1 MNLFDFN
8 TLTTLQ
14 IVLLSLTVVF
24 SVIIILIPWQWGI
37 AITPLFIFLQRFNIH
52 LSIGRSF
59 QISFVVLPILYL
71 KIILTEFIK
80 SKNKKFFLKKIFQ
93 FKLAKWLLALFFIDF
108 IYTVLSIDFQS
119 SIQILFIRSLCYSTA
134 FAMTFWYYK
143 FHKDISFKVWIHIFS
158 LFYLINAIISFHQWY
173 TCTFS
178 TETAYLW
185 KVIDRQFN
193 LEEGYVG
200 AQSISVEGSSFC
212 RPLGT
217 FLDANLN
224 GMFFLST
231 LPVFLMASKQ
241 PQKISKNTKMM
252 LMHRF
257 IPIIFLFIAIILF
270 FINLSRSAF
279 LGATITFCLILPA
292 LLKRYRKAFLT
303 LFLFLLFL
311 IGAIFLSSIIFKKE
325 NTFYKAIKARIE
337 ATNEEDPHIKLL
349 KEAFTLAKSSK
360 YIGTGLGTYGIY
372 YQRSG
377 IGSETN
383 RDPHSTIGSLIVEQG
398 IPGVLVHF
406 SFITWFVY
414 TTINALLKKSKTKL
428 FLSVPFLS
436 YIFSGIFYLGFYLP
450 FSWYWCIFTSE
461 LFEGLTRNHKDDKL
475 H

>member
-1 MNLFDFN
+1 
-8 TLTTLQ
+8 
-14 IVLLSLTVVF
+14 
-24 SVIIILIPWQWGI
+24 
-37 AITPLFIFLQRFNIH
+37 
-52 LSIGRSF
+52 
-59 QISFVVLPILYL
+59 L
-71 KIILTEFIK
+71 KF
-80 SKNKKFFLKKIFQ
+80 
-93 FKLAKWLLALFFIDF
+93 
-108 IYTVLSIDFQS
+108 
-119 SIQILFIRSLCYSTA
+119 
-134 FAMTFWYYK
+134 YK
-143 FHKDISFKVWIHIFS
+143 FYKSDTYIKDIHIFKR
-158 LFYLINAIISFHQWY
+158 LFSFIKPY
-173 TCTFS
+173 K
-178 TETAYLW
+178 W
-185 KVIDRQFN
+185 KVA
-193 LEEGYVG
+193 LGVLLTL
-200 AQSISVEGSSFC
+200 SISALSAV
-212 RPLGT
+212 RPKLT
-217 FLDANLN
+217 QVAIDD
-224 GMFFLST
+224 
-231 LPVFLMASKQ
+231 
-241 PQKISKNTKMM
+241 KILHKDVGR
-252 LMHRF
+252 LQ
-257 IPIIFLFIAIILF
+257 FIAIILF